1 MTSATEHIRATMRA
15 ARAVRAV
22 RAAPPLAV
30 PVAVVVL
37 IASVVLATGFGAVS
51 VPGTTVWAVLVHHVS
66 ASDAPVAW
74 SAGIDNIVWQLRLPR
89 VLLGAMVGG
98 GLALVGAVLQAITRN
113 PLADPHLLG
122 VSSGAAF
129 GAVLAIVHIG
139 MIFGALT
146 VPVFAFV
153 GALTAGVIVLR
164 LARGGAGN
172 TDRLILGGVAIA
184 FVAMALANLL
194 IFIGDRRATQ
204 TALFWMLGGLG
215 LARWSH
221 LAYPAA
227 ALTVAFAFFLPTAR
241 HLNALMAGP
250 HTAATLGVNVPA
262 YRAAAFAVTALLT
275 GVLVAFSGAI
285 GFVGLLVPHVA
296 RLFVGADMRRLL
308 PAAAFFGAVFLVW
321 VDVIARTVLAPEDLP
336 VGVATGILGGLFF
349 IYLLRRRA

>member
-1 MTSATEHIRATMRA
+1 MTSTTDHILTA
-15 ARAVRAV
+15 ARA
-22 RAAPPLAV
+22 APRLAV

-37 IASVVLATGFGAVS
+37 IASVVLATGFGAVP
-51 VPGTTVWAVLVHHVS
+51 VPGATVWAVLVHHLS
-66 ASDAPVAW
+66 ASDAPAAPAEAAW
-74 SAGIDNIVWQLRLPR
+74 SAGVDNIVWQLRLPR

-98 GLALVGAVLQAITRN
+98 GLALVGAVLQAVTRN

-146 VPVFAFV
+146 VPVFAFA
-153 GALTAGVIVLR
+153 GALIAGVFVLR
-164 LARGGAGN
+164 LARGGTGN

-204 TALFWMLGGLG
+204 TAVFWMLGGLG

-227 ALTVAFAFFLPTAR
+227 ALAVAFAFFLPTAR

-262 YRAAAFAVTALLT
+262 YRAAAFAITALLT

-285 GFVGLLVPHVA
+285 GFVGLLMPHVA

-321 VDVIARTVLAPEDLP
+321 VDVVARTALAPEDLP

-349 IYLLRRRA
+349 LYLLRRRA